1 MTFAVTELEREDT
14 YMMKATDIL
23 KKLADL
29 DKQLEAS
36 MRKVKTSPDEPTWNN
51 GFVVGL
57 NLARRGIHDIF
68 LEVDK
73 DNRKAKQL
81 LKAIFQEMQ
90 EDEK

>member
-57 NLARRGIHDIF
+57 NLARRGQKALKI
-68 LEVDK
+68 K
-73 DNRKAKQL
+73 D
-81 LKAIFQEMQ
+81 F
-90 EDEK
+90 